1 MKRFCEKISR
11 FLLDVDNVTEDEI
24 DEVRFG
30 IELILTQMILFFL
43 LLAIGIFRN
52 MVLETIIFIIA
63 LVGLRTFVDGYHAD
77 SFYRCMFLTTLL
89 YLGTLYFADFENSYL
104 LIMAILIAAKAFMW
118 QENHEAR
125 NVKISKLIFW
135 GCLAVIGLIYPIE
148 PRLSM
153 IIGFTLF
160 FTGVS
165 MEVKKHGYKEKVV
178 SLVKKVSKKYADN
191 YSPGGMYKP
200 TRNKK

>member
-1 MKRFCEKISR
+1 
-11 FLLDVDNVTEDEI
+11 
-24 DEVRFG
+24 
-30 IELILTQMILFFL
+30 
-43 LLAIGIFRN
+43 
-52 MVLETIIFIIA
+52 MV
-63 LVGLRTFVDGYHAD
+63 
-77 SFYRCMFLTTLL
+77 LTTLL

-118 QENHEAR
+118 HENHEAR

-165 MEVKKHGYKEKVV
+165 MEVKKHGYKEK
-178 SLVKKVSKKYADN
+178 SSFISEKSI
-191 YSPGGMYKP
+191 
-200 TRNKK
+200 

>member
-63 LVGLRTFVDGYHAD
+63 LVGLRTFVDAYHAD

-165 MEVKKHGYKEKVV
+165 MEVKKHGYKEK
-178 SLVKKVSKKYADN
+178 SSFISEKSI
-191 YSPGGMYKP
+191 
-200 TRNKK
+200 

>member
-1 MKRFCEKISR
+1 
-11 FLLDVDNVTEDEI
+11 
-24 DEVRFG
+24 
-30 IELILTQMILFFL
+30 
-43 LLAIGIFRN
+43 
-52 MVLETIIFIIA
+52 
-63 LVGLRTFVDGYHAD
+63 
-77 SFYRCMFLTTLL
+77 
-89 YLGTLYFADFENSYL
+89 
-104 LIMAILIAAKAFMW
+104 MAILIAAKAFMW

-165 MEVKKHGYKEKVV
+165 MEVKKVV

>member
-1 MKRFCEKISR
+1 MKRFCEKISI

-104 LIMAILIAAKAFMW
+104 LI
-118 QENHEAR
+118 
-125 NVKISKLIFW
+125 
-135 GCLAVIGLIYPIE
+135 YPIE

-165 MEVKKHGYKEKVV
+165 MEVKKHGYKEK
-178 SLVKKVSKKYADN
+178 SSIISEKSI
-191 YSPGGMYKP
+191 
-200 TRNKK
+200 

>member
-1 MKRFCEKISR
+1 MKRFCEKISI

-160 FTGVS
+160 FTGLI
-165 MEVKKHGYKEKVV
+165 MDVKKHGYKEK
-178 SLVKKVSKKYADN
+178 SSFISEKSI
-191 YSPGGMYKP
+191 
-200 TRNKK
+200 

>member
-1 MKRFCEKISR
+1 
-11 FLLDVDNVTEDEI
+11 
-24 DEVRFG
+24 
-30 IELILTQMILFFL
+30 
-43 LLAIGIFRN
+43 
-52 MVLETIIFIIA
+52 
-63 LVGLRTFVDGYHAD
+63 
-77 SFYRCMFLTTLL
+77 
-89 YLGTLYFADFENSYL
+89 
-104 LIMAILIAAKAFMW
+104 MAR
-118 QENHEAR
+118 NHEAR

-165 MEVKKHGYKEKVV
+165 MEVKKHGYKEK
-178 SLVKKVSKKYADN
+178 SSFISEKVSKKYADN

>member
-1 MKRFCEKISR
+1 MKRFCEKISI

-43 LLAIGIFRN
+43 LLAIGI
-52 MVLETIIFIIA
+52 LFIIA

-165 MEVKKHGYKEKVV
+165 MEVKKHGYKEK
-178 SLVKKVSKKYADN
+178 SSFISEKSI
-191 YSPGGMYKP
+191 
-200 TRNKK
+200 

>member
-1 MKRFCEKISR
+1 MKRFCEKISI

-89 YLGTLYFADFENSYL
+89 YLGTLYFADFENRRVKRLDKIRKKVYNNICKNL
-104 LIMAILIAAKAFMW
+104 LIFRK
-118 QENHEAR
+118 
-125 NVKISKLIFW
+125 
-135 GCLAVIGLIYPIE
+135 
-148 PRLSM
+148 
-153 IIGFTLF
+153 
-160 FTGVS
+160 
-165 MEVKKHGYKEKVV
+165 
-178 SLVKKVSKKYADN
+178 
-191 YSPGGMYKP
+191 
-200 TRNKK
+200 

>member
-77 SFYRCMFLTTLL
+77 SFYHCMFLTTLL

-165 MEVKKHGYKEKVV
+165 MEVKKHGYKEK
-178 SLVKKVSKKYADN
+178 SSFISEKSI
-191 YSPGGMYKP
+191 
-200 TRNKK
+200 